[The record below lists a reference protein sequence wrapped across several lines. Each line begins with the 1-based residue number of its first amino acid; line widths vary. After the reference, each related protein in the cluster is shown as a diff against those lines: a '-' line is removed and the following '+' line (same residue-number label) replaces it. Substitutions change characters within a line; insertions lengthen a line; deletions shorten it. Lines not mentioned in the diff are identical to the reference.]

1 MLAPQLSDPL
11 SPPFVPREQSGHSP
25 NESLQSGFTD
35 GATASSSPHKR
46 PAGNDALQKFQS
58 NKDEPFNIY
67 SSKMR
72 RLSTG
77 RPLPVLE
84 CTVEDP
90 SQYCKRQETVQP
102 SSLPESFAHGRP
114 RRDSNRLSISPRPF
128 FTTTQSTY
136 LQSPAT
142 PTTEGLTDFTPPTS
156 ADMSRSNSSICG
168 AIGMMKI
175 NSQASLSP
183 SNVGQS
189 AESSPT
195 DRYYAFTSSGQFHAK
210 PALVENPHLVDFAGG
225 MVDDLRSSQCSG
237 FSANRATT
245 IQPPEDD
252 STVMK
257 RSSSTET
264 NHSASS
270 EVSHHS
276 QGSLS
281 QLTRKIAPKMSKSA
295 SSMSRQSS
303 SSSYE
308 IIRTKSL
315 DGTIKEVVPIAKAAY
330 VRPQHEKIRCKHC
343 NEKPDGFRGEH
354 ELRRHTDRA
363 HGVLRKAFVCIDV
376 SSNKQFL
383 ANCKYCKSGKRYN
396 AYYNAAA
403 HLRRVHFNPKQ
414 KGNRKGKPKPAE
426 SRGGKGGGDYPSMEI
441 CKLWMT
447 EVEELVTPDMLP
459 LDDNEQEEEIKPTT
473 FDDFLPSQT
482 DCSSQVDFPATA
494 YAPSSKLDDPAAT
507 RQSSAVVA
515 PLSLPALNQYPA
527 NDSMS
532 LHLSPPL
539 LGQATDRAGL
549 LDLSLDV
556 SMYEAAENAVSDMS
570 LVQSPQF
577 LGGLRELF
585 SFSQ

>member
-1 MLAPQLSDPL
+1 MS
-11 SPPFVPREQSGHSP
+11 REQSGNPP
-25 NESLQSGFTD
+25 NDLSLSGFPD
-35 GATASSSPHKR
+35 GAIASSSLHKR
-46 PAGNDALQKFQS
+46 PADNDALQKWQT

-67 SSKMR
+67 SSKTR
-72 RLSTG
+72 RLSDG
-77 RPLPVLE
+77 RPLPILE

-90 SQYCKRQETVQP
+90 SQYCKRQATVQP
-102 SSLPESFAHGRP
+102 SSLPEDFAHRRP
-114 RRDSNRLSISPRPF
+114 RRGSNCLSISPRTF
-128 FTTTQSTY
+128 STTTQSTY

-142 PTTEGLTDFTPPTS
+142 PTTEGLTEFTPPTS

-168 AIGMMKI
+168 AINMMKI
-175 NSQASLSP
+175 NSQASFPS

-189 AESSPT
+189 AESSPI
-195 DRYYAFTSSGQFHAK
+195 DRYHASTTNTQLHTM
-210 PALVENPHLVDFAGG
+210 PALVDNPHLVDYTGG
-225 MVDDLRSSQCSG
+225 MLDDLPSSQCYG
-237 FSANRATT
+237 FSTDHIST
-245 IQPPEDD
+245 IQSPEED

-270 EVSHHS
+270 DMSHRS

-295 SSMSRQSS
+295 SSMSRHSS

-330 VRPQHEKIRCKHC
+330 VRPQHEKIKCKHC
-343 NEKPDGFRGEH
+343 DEKPDGFRGEH

-376 SSNKQFL
+376 SSNQQFL

-414 KGNRKGKPKPAE
+414 KGNRKGKSKPAE

-473 FDDFLPSQT
+473 LDDLLRSQSN
-482 DCSSQVDFPATA
+482 CSSQVDFLATA
-494 YAPSSKLDDPAAT
+494 YAPSPKIDIPAAT
-507 RQSSAVVA
+507 HQSSAVVA
-515 PLSLPALNQYPA
+515 PLSLPALNQNPA

-539 LGQATDRAGL
+539 RSQATDRAGL

-570 LVQSPQF
+570 LIQSPQF
-577 LGGLRELF
+577 LSGLRELF
-585 SFSQ
+585 PYSQ

>member
-1 MLAPQLSDPL
+1 M
-11 SPPFVPREQSGHSP
+11 
-25 NESLQSGFTD
+25 
-35 GATASSSPHKR
+35 
-46 PAGNDALQKFQS
+46 S
-58 NKDEPFNIY
+58 N
-67 SSKMR
+67 
-72 RLSTG
+72 G
-77 RPLPVLE
+77 RSLPVLE

-102 SSLPESFAHGRP
+102 SPLPENFAHGRP
-114 RRDSNRLSISPRPF
+114 RRDSNRLSISPRPV

-175 NSQASLSP
+175 NSQASLP
-183 SNVGQS
+183 LSNVGQS
-189 AESSPT
+189 AESSPI
-195 DRYYAFTSSGQFHAK
+195 DRYYAFTSSGQLHAK
-210 PALVENPHLVDFAGG
+210 PALVDNPHLVDYTGG
-225 MVDDLRSSQCSG
+225 MLDDLRSSQYSG
-237 FSANRATT
+237 FSTNHATT
-245 IQPPEDD
+245 IQPSEDD

-264 NHSASS
+264 SHSASS
-270 EVSHHS
+270 DISHRS
-276 QGSLS
+276 QESIS

-308 IIRTKSL
+308 VIRTKSL
-315 DGTIKEVVPIAKAAY
+315 DGTIKEVVPISKAAY
-330 VRPQHEKIRCKHC
+330 VRPQHEKIKCRHC
-343 NEKPDGFRGEH
+343 DEKPDGFRGEH

-363 HGVLRKAFVCIDV
+363 HGVLRKAFVCVDM
-376 SSNKQFL
+376 SPNKQFL
-383 ANCKYCKSGKRYN
+383 ANCKWCKSGKRYN

-426 SRGGKGGGDYPSMEI
+426 SRGGKGGGDYPPMEI

-473 FDDFLPSQT
+473 HDDFLYSQT

-494 YAPSSKLDDPAAT
+494 YPPSSKLDIPAAT
-507 RQSSAVVA
+507 HQSSAVVA

-527 NDSMS
+527 NDTMS

-539 LGQATDRAGL
+539 LSQATDRAGL

-577 LGGLRELF
+577 PGGLRELF
-585 SFSQ
+585 SFS

>member
-1 MLAPQLSDPL
+1 MS
-11 SPPFVPREQSGHSP
+11 REQSGNSP
-25 NESLQSGFTD
+25 NGSSIPGFTD
-35 GATASSSPHKR
+35 GAIASSSLHKR
-46 PAGNDALQKFQS
+46 PADNEALQKWQT

-67 SSKMR
+67 SSKTR
-72 RLSTG
+72 RLSSG
-77 RPLPVLE
+77 RPLPILE

-90 SQYCKRQETVQP
+90 SQYCKRQATVQ
-102 SSLPESFAHGRP
+102 SSPLPENYAHRRP

-128 FTTTQSTY
+128 STTTQSTY

-175 NSQASLSP
+175 NSQASFPP

-189 AESSPT
+189 AESSPV
-195 DRYYAFTSSGQFHAK
+195 DRYYPSTTNGQLQTM
-210 PALVENPHLVDFAGG
+210 PALVDNPHLVDYTGG
-225 MVDDLRSSQCSG
+225 MLDDLPSSQCYG
-237 FSANRATT
+237 FPANHTNP
-245 IQPPEDD
+245 IQPPED

-257 RSSSTET
+257 RSSSEET
-264 NHSASS
+264 NRSAYRLLDRMGSS
-270 EVSHHS
+270 NSDMSTQS
-276 QGSLS
+276 QGSAS
-281 QLTRKIAPKMSKSA
+281 QPTRKIAPKLSKSA
-295 SSMSRQSS
+295 SSMSRHSS

-330 VRPQHEKIRCKHC
+330 VRPQHEKIKCKHC
-343 NEKPDGFRGEH
+343 DEKPDGFRGEH

-376 SSNKQFL
+376 SPNKQFL
-383 ANCKYCKSGKRYN
+383 ASCKYCKSGKRYN

-414 KGNRKGKPKPAE
+414 KGNRKGKSKPAE

-459 LDDNEQEEEIKPTT
+459 LDDNEQEEEMKPTT
-473 FDDFLPSQT
+473 LDDLLRSQS
-482 DCSSQVDFPATA
+482 DCSQVDFPATA
-494 YAPSSKLDDPAAT
+494 YAPSSKIDIGATT
-507 RQSSAVVA
+507 RQSSAVAA
-515 PLSLPALNQYPA
+515 PLSLPALNQNPA
-527 NDSMS
+527 HGSMS

-539 LGQATDRAGL
+539 LSQATDRAGL

-556 SMYEAAENAVSDMS
+556 SMYEAADNAVSDMS

-577 LGGLRELF
+577 LGGFRELF
-585 SFSQ
+585 PYSQ

>member
-1 MLAPQLSDPL
+1 MSREHSGNPPNDSSLS
-11 SPPFVPREQSGHSP
+11 GY
-25 NESLQSGFTD
+25 TD
-35 GATASSSPHKR
+35 GAFASSSLHKR
-46 PAGNDALQKFQS
+46 PADNEALQKYQS

-67 SSKMR
+67 SSKTR
-72 RLSTG
+72 RLSNG
-77 RPLPVLE
+77 RPLPILE

-90 SQYCKRQETVQP
+90 SQYCQRQATVQP
-102 SSLPESFAHGRP
+102 SSLPETFSHRRP

-128 FTTTQSTY
+128 STTTQSTY

-142 PTTEGLTDFTPPTS
+142 PTTEGLTDYTPPTS
-156 ADMSRSNSSICG
+156 ANMSRSSSSICG

-175 NSQASLSP
+175 NSQASFPS

-189 AESSPT
+189 AESSPI
-195 DRYYAFTSSGQFHAK
+195 DRYYASTTKSQLQSM
-210 PALVENPHLVDFAGG
+210 PALVDNPHLVDYTGG
-225 MVDDLRSSQCSG
+225 MLDELPSSQSYG
-237 FSANRATT
+237 LTANHANT
-245 IQPPEDD
+245 IQRPEED
-252 STVMK
+252 SAVMK

-264 NHSASS
+264 SHSASS
-270 EVSHHS
+270 DLSHHS
-276 QGSLS
+276 QGSSS
-281 QLTRKIAPKMSKSA
+281 QLSRKIAPKMSKSA
-295 SSMSRQSS
+295 SSTSRHSS
-303 SSSYE
+303 ASSYE
-308 IIRTKSL
+308 IFRTKSL

-330 VRPQHEKIRCKHC
+330 VRPQHEKIKCNHC
-343 NEKPDGFRGEH
+343 DEKPDGFRGEH

-414 KGNRKGKPKPAE
+414 KGNRKGKSKPAE

-447 EVEELVTPDMLP
+447 EVEELVTPDTLP

-473 FDDFLPSQT
+473 LDDLLRSQS
-482 DCSSQVDFPATA
+482 DRSGHVDFPATA
-494 YAPSSKLDDPAAT
+494 YAPSSNTGIPAAT
-507 RQSSAVVA
+507 HQSSAVVA
-515 PLSLPALNQYPA
+515 PLSLPALNKNPA
-527 NDSMS
+527 NDGMS

-539 LGQATDRAGL
+539 LSQATDRAGL
-549 LDLSLDV
+549 LDLSFDV
-556 SMYEAAENAVSDMS
+556 SMCEAAENAASDMS

-577 LGGLRELF
+577 LGGLREPF
-585 SFSQ
+585 SFSL

>member
-1 MLAPQLSDPL
+1 MSRQ
-11 SPPFVPREQSGHSP
+11 QSGNVP
-25 NESLQSGFTD
+25 NGSSLSGFTD
-35 GATASSSPHKR
+35 GAVASSTLHKR
-46 PAGNDALQKFQS
+46 PADNEALQKWQI

-67 SSKMR
+67 SSKAR
-72 RLSTG
+72 RLSNG

-90 SQYCKRQETVQP
+90 SQYCKRQATNQP
-102 SSLPESFAHGRP
+102 SSLPENFAHSRP

-128 FTTTQSTY
+128 TTTTQSTY

-175 NSQASLSP
+175 NSQASFPP

-189 AESSPT
+189 PENSPI
-195 DRYYAFTSSGQFHAK
+195 DRYYASTTNSQLHTM
-210 PALVENPHLVDFAGG
+210 PALVDNPHLVDYTGG
-225 MVDDLRSSQCSG
+225 MLDDLPPTQCYG
-237 FSANRATT
+237 FSTNHRNT
-245 IQPPEDD
+245 IPPPEED
-252 STVMK
+252 SAVMK

-264 NHSASS
+264 SHSASS
-270 EVSHHS
+270 DMSNRS
-276 QGSLS
+276 QGSSS

-295 SSMSRQSS
+295 SSTSRHSS
-303 SSSYE
+303 SSGYE

-330 VRPQHEKIRCKHC
+330 VRPQHEKIKCKHC
-343 NEKPDGFRGEH
+343 DEKPDGFRGEH

-363 HGVLRKAFVCIDV
+363 HGVLRKAFVCVDV

-473 FDDFLPSQT
+473 LDNFHHSQT
-482 DCSSQVDFPATA
+482 DCSSQIDFPATA
-494 YAPSSKLDDPAAT
+494 YAPSSKHDIPAAT
-507 RQSSAVVA
+507 HQSSAVVA
-515 PLSLPALNQYPA
+515 PLSLPALNQNSA
-527 NDSMS
+527 NDNMS
-532 LHLSPPL
+532 LHLSPAL
-539 LGQATDRAGL
+539 LSQATGRAGL

-556 SMYEAAENAVSDMS
+556 SMYEAAENSVSDMS

-577 LGGLRELF
+577 LGGFRELF
-585 SFSQ
+585 PFSQ